1 MWNKIERIWMVFMP
15 YSTVFP
21 PQSTI
26 QINPQHACALTILVT
41 SGLEMSWTTNAF
53 KFSVDR
59 KREKCL
65 SLSWNHISTS
75 GMGQAEHLTPKERR
89 ERERGG
95 RGRDSPSI
103 HSTLLWIFKPFEQI
117 FHKTWHEFYDNWD
130 HFCRAFL
137 WRSLG
142 TTWQIHKLGSEIYI

>member
-1 MWNKIERIWMVFMP
+1 MVFMS
-15 YSTVFP
+15 YSMVFP

-53 KFSVDR
+53 KFSVER
-59 KREKCL
+59 KRGKRL

-89 ERERGG
+89 ERERE
-95 RGRDSPSI
+95 R
-103 HSTLLWIFKPFEQI
+103 E
-117 FHKTWHEFYDNWD
+117 
-130 HFCRAFL
+130 
-137 WRSLG
+137 G
-142 TTWQIHKLGSEIYI
+142 TTLRKVDSFCGNLEIGCSSRQAK

>member
-1 MWNKIERIWMVFMP
+1 MVFMP

-95 RGRDSPSI
+95 EGERER
-103 HSTLLWIFKPFEQI
+103 K
-117 FHKTWHEFYDNWD
+117 
-130 HFCRAFL
+130 
-137 WRSLG
+137 G
-142 TTWQIHKLGSEIYI
+142 TTLRKVDSFCGNLEIGCSSRQAK